1 MQKGLLVVFVQN
13 HEFFRVIQ
21 HMDFFAQKAHAKAV
35 ERRNVAAVVAAQHRA
50 NALFHFV
57 RGLVGKRDAQNV
69 RRRNSHL
76 LHQIQVTL
84 GQRPG
89 FTGPSPCHHAHK
101 ALGGF
106 HRFPLFQ
113 IQAFQIHI
121 F

>member
-21 HMDFFAQKAHAKAV
+21 HMDFFAQESHAKTV
-35 ERRNVAAVVAAQHRA
+35 KRRNVAAVVAAQHRTD
-50 NALFHFV
+50 ALFHFV
-57 RGLVGKRDAQNV
+57 RSLVGKRDTKDV
-69 RRRNSHL
+69 RRRNAHL
-76 LHQIQVTL
+76 FHQVQVTL

-89 FTGPSPCHHAHK
+89 FTGPSPRHHAHK

-106 HRFPLFQ
+106 HRLSL
-113 IQAFQIHI
+113 FQIHI